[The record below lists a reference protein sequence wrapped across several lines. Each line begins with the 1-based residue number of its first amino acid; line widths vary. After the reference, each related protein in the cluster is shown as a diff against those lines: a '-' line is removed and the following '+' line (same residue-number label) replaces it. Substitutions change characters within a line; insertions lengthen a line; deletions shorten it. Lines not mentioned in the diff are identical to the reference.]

1 MYSALHLVFVLNPTR
16 RGSGL
21 MPQLEAR
28 LCSTAFP
35 LERAVFTRSADTTAA
50 WLVCFFFLSRRGDG
64 WCQPVPSA
72 HFSLE
77 TLGPFGFQ
85 PCLNQYSGFKRHFYS
100 FTT

>member
-1 MYSALHLVFVLNPTR
+1 MFPWRLLGEGVCSQPYTWWLWADATA
-16 RGSGL
+16 G
-21 MPQLEAR
+21 EAR

-35 LERAVFTRSADTTAA
+35 LGTAVFARSADTTAA
-50 WLVCFFFLSRRGDG
+50 WLVFLSRRGDG

-77 TLGPFGFQ
+77 TLGPFGSQ
-85 PCLNQYSGFKRHFYS
+85 PCLNQYFGFKRHFYS